1 VRGTRSHAAVRRS
14 LLEILRACNKTP
26 FGNCRMGVFWRIG
39 KHWATTQDQS
49 PKAAMHAD
57 TAKPSWFE
65 SQTARHLVYTPFT
78 PVTVSGALVSHV
90 SLFGLS
96 EEST

>member
-1 VRGTRSHAAVRRS
+1 M
-14 LLEILRACNKTP
+14 LEPLSAESP
-26 FGNCRMGVFWRIG
+26 GPG
-39 KHWATTQDQS
+39 KHLATTQDQS
-49 PKAAMHAD
+49 PKAAIHAD
-57 TAKPSWFE
+57 TAMPSWFE

>member
-1 VRGTRSHAAVRRS
+1 MTLH
-14 LLEILRACNKTP
+14 L
-26 FGNCRMGVFWRIG
+26 
-39 KHWATTQDQS
+39 ATTQDQS
-49 PKAAMHAD
+49 PKAAIHAD

-65 SQTARHLVYTPFT
+65 SHTARHLLYTPFT